1 MAPNRRALTPRAAAA
16 TGRMCTSL
24 TEPAASVM
32 GGDVG
37 PEPAPPGPDEGEA
50 LPPLLTAEPAPVAVG

>member
-1 MAPNRRALTPRAAAA
+1 M
-16 TGRMCTSL
+16 